1 MNTVLLC
8 AGIGFVVW
16 GYGKY
21 KLSCPVYVPYSKG
34 DLICNP
40 TDTVNFFNSIENGCE
55 NQIRSWD
62 TAAHEPQFEAKEGAE
77 FVSSI
82 KDWICQKNSIGKEV
96 LLGDYD

>member
-8 AGIGFVVW
+8 AQIGFVVW
-16 GYGKY
+16 SHGSYRLG
-21 KLSCPVYVPYSKG
+21 CPVYVPYSKG
-34 DLICNP
+34 DLICKP
-40 TDTVNFFNSIENGCE
+40 VDTEGFFDKIENGKE

-62 TAAHEPQFEAKEGAE
+62 TVAHEPQFEAKEGAE

-82 KDWICQKNSIGKEV
+82 KDWICQQNSMGKEV